1 MGLVSKCKS
10 MAKEAVKDAVA
21 KAQASTAPPDPE
33 AYAAKVAETIKADVR
48 YAIRYGR
55 GANFRYMARPQLA
68 HFVLSVVLPIDH
80 EYGPLLP
87 VFDPFGCLENRF
99 GRRHTYF

>member
-1 MGLVSKCKS
+1 

-48 YAIRYGR
+48 YAIRYSR
-55 GANFRYMARPQLA
+55 ER
-68 HFVLSVVLPIDH
+68 LPISISRD
-80 EYGPLLP
+80 
-87 VFDPFGCLENRF
+87 
-99 GRRHTYF
+99 